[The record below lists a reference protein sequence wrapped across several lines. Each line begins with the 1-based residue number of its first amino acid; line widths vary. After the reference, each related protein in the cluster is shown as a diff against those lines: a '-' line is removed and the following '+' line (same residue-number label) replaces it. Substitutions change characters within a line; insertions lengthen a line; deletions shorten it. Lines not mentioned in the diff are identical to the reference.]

1 MLKELV
7 SWSGKI
13 DQWVKVLVVKS
24 DGQSSSSRTHME
36 EGERPLHSILLLV
49 LMCHGTHTVK

>member
-36 EGERPLHSILLLV
+36 EGERHPPQYPLTCANVSW
-49 LMCHGTHTVK
+49 HTRS

>member
-36 EGERPLHSILLLV
+36 EGERPPPQYPLTCATVSW
-49 LMCHGTHTVK
+49 HTRS